1 MPLPFAVAA
10 GLAALAGAAGVG
22 VKKTID
28 AHKDNKEAKTY
39 NINNLE
45 SLEKYLEEENI

>member
-1 MPLPFAVAA
+1 MNMLKQDLGRTLTGF
-10 GLAALAGAAGVG
+10 
-22 VKKTID
+22 VK
-28 AHKDNKEAKTY
+28 KDNKEAKIY